1 MPAQL
6 QSLTTLGAVDAAA
19 WNALAGGSPFLRHE
33 FLYALERSGCIGP
46 GTAWQPCYVVARDDR
61 GLAGALPH
69 CITYDSHGEF
79 VFDWGWADAYER
91 TGRNY

>member
-46 GTAWQPCYVVARDDR
+46 GTAWQP
-61 GLAGALPH
+61 
-69 CITYDSHGEF
+69 
-79 VFDWGWADAYER
+79 
-91 TGRNY
+91 